1 MTEDIEEI
9 KEEQPL
15 VSVVIP
21 VYNRSKELARAIKS
35 VLNQT

>member
-1 MTEDIEEI
+1 MTEKVQI
-9 KEEQPL
+9 KTPL

-21 VYNRSKELARAIKS
+21 TYNRSKELARAIKS